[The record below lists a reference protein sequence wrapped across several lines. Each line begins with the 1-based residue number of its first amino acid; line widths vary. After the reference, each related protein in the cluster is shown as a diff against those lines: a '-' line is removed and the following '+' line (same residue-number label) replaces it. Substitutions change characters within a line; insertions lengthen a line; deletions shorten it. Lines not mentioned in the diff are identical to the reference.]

1 MADQNLL
8 DKVKKHVIAKFQEQ
22 EVPGVL
28 FHNLDYTNSVV
39 KAVKKISVSGNL
51 SKKELILLEVAAW
64 FHNIGYLENTR
75 DCKQHSAKLARNF
88 LNDENVA
95 GGTIKRVTDLIM
107 ATREN
112 QQPSDALEQIMYDA
126 GFYYWSKPSFTVKNE
141 LLRKETEFLSQK
153 EITPEIWNRDTI
165 KLMEDHQYLT
175 NYCRT
180 EITAKKN
187 KNLEELKAML
197 LPAAD
202 EQAVAPDQQG
212 KKAQKERSKV
222 EVLSEKGIETLFRI
236 ASSNHQKMFTL
247 ADNKAHILIT
257 VNSIILSVTVSVL
270 VRKLTDSTF
279 LIWPTF
285 LLLGISVTSTAYAI
299 LATRPRFDNGTFTQ
313 EDLENKQVNLMNFG
327 SFHQMTFD
335 DYMKGMEIVLA
346 DRLFVY
352 QTLIRDAYWHG
363 RILGKKYLFL
373 RKAYNIF
380 LFGLIISIAAF
391 VVAFLLHQ
399 HFQSQPALLPQ

>member
-1 MADQNLL
+1 
-8 DKVKKHVIAKFQEQ
+8 
-22 EVPGVL
+22 
-28 FHNLDYTNSVV
+28 
-39 KAVKKISVSGNL
+39 
-51 SKKELILLEVAAW
+51 
-64 FHNIGYLENTR
+64 
-75 DCKQHSAKLARNF
+75 
-88 LNDENVA
+88 
-95 GGTIKRVTDLIM
+95 
-107 ATREN
+107 
-112 QQPSDALEQIMYDA
+112 
-126 GFYYWSKPSFTVKNE
+126 
-141 LLRKETEFLSQK
+141 
-153 EITPEIWNRDTI
+153 
-165 KLMEDHQYLT
+165 
-175 NYCRT
+175 
-180 EITAKKN
+180 
-187 KNLEELKAML
+187 
-197 LPAAD
+197 
-202 EQAVAPDQQG
+202 
-212 KKAQKERSKV
+212 
-222 EVLSEKGIETLFRI
+222 VLSEKGIETLFRI